1 MDSIREIIIHEYG
14 ERIDIDL
21 SKKTGITRSR
31 IQKLIRD
38 GNVVVNG
45 KVVKPNYRLK
55 RGDRITINLPTK
67 EPENLVPEPLPL
79 NILYKD
85 DYIVVVNKPSN
96 MVVYPA
102 PGHRKGTLMNALA
115 YHVGRLAT
123 VGGPLR
129 PGVVHRLDKDTSGV
143 MVVAI
148 DDTAYYDLVE
158 QFRKRSITRRYLALI
173 YGSLKDNEG
182 EIVKPIGRSKRE
194 RKKMTTSL
202 KKGKEAVTRWKVLK
216 RFKDATLIEVRLG
229 TGRTHQIR
237 VHFSSIGHPV
247 LGDRTYGRKTVLL
260 IGKKKIIF
268 HRQML
273 HAESLGFRHPIT
285 GDPLEFSSTLPEDM
299 EEAIRLLSKLNCLLL

>member
-1 MDSIREIIIHEYG
+1 MDSIQEIITPESG
-14 ERIDIDL
+14 ERIDLYL
-21 SKKTGITRSR
+21 SKETGITRSK
-31 IQKLIRD
+31 IQRMIRE
-38 GNVVVNG
+38 GNIVVNG
-45 KVVKPNYRLK
+45 RVVKPNYRLK
-55 RGDRITINLPTK
+55 RSDRITINLPPK
-67 EPENLVPEPLPL
+67 EPEGLIPEPLPL
-79 NILYKD
+79 NILYRD
-85 DYIVVVNKPSN
+85 DHIVVIDKPPN

-173 YGSLKDNEG
+173 YGSLKDDEG

-194 RKKMTTSL
+194 RKRMTTSVR
-202 KKGKEAVTRWKVLK
+202 KGKEAVTRWKVLK

-247 LGDRTYGRKTVLL
+247 LGDRTYGRKTAL
-260 IGKKKIIF
+260 IIDKKRITF
-268 HRQML
+268 LRQML
-273 HAESLGFRHPIT
+273 HAESLGFRHPVT
-285 GDPLEFSSTLPEDM
+285 GEHLEFSSPLPEDM
-299 EEAIRLLSKLNCLLL
+299 EEAIRLLSELNRLPL